1 LSDLSNT
8 DIKLTHKLDLVVRV
22 NELSDDTK
30 RPTNDVI
37 TYDIANT
44 KINLPDGGNAN
55 FDTLRIDEKSSE
67 KLKETG
73 HM

>member
-1 LSDLSNT
+1 MNI
-8 DIKLTHKLDLVVRV
+8 DINFTHKLVLVVRV
-22 NELSDDTK
+22 NILSDDTK
-30 RPTNDVI
+30 RPRNNVI
-37 TYDIANT
+37 KYDIPDI
-44 KINLPDGGNAN
+44 KIKLPDSGNAN